1 MRRAPR
7 RGDGRHRMV
16 IVVVVVLVVV
26 LGAGLISIPIFGLR
40 PSLRQTPLSTL
51 IGGITTRSV
60 SSGFLSLCL

>member
-1 MRRAPR
+1 MHRAPR

-16 IVVVVVLVVV
+16 IVVVVLVVV
-26 LGAGLISIPIFGLR
+26 LGVGLISIPIFGLR

-60 SSGFLSLCL
+60 SSGPLSSCL